1 MRFAMRLLT
10 ARGREPVLPRPMTT
24 MIPRPRAPLSCHAK
38 LPLRAALVTDS
49 LSIVVPVC
57 NAEAVLAGQLA
68 RLLDILP
75 DLTSRFEIVVVDD
88 ASTDHTVELARELA
102 VQFPQLK
109 LVRHRERRGAPAA
122 VRTGLQWATGR
133 TVFVQEDAASLSTRD
148 LRRLWVLRNDE
159 DVVVARANVRPRVF
173 DDQLLEQLAAW
184 GQQLKSLG
192 HAATAEGGIHMIRR
206 EAALRLLAD
215 QASDDSGDGSGG
227 DAAHTAQSPGAD
239 LPMMQARADRS
250 HPTAGPRRAATF
262 LRHLKNLA
270 LGE

>member
-1 MRFAMRLLT
+1 M
-10 ARGREPVLPRPMTT
+10 
-24 MIPRPRAPLSCHAK
+24 
-38 LPLRAALVTDS
+38 TDS

-57 NAEAVLAGQLA
+57 NAEAVLAGQVA

-133 TVFVQEDAASLSTRD
+133 TVFVQEDVASLSTRD
-148 LRRLWVLRNDE
+148 LRRLWSLRNDE
-159 DVVVARANVRPRVF
+159 DIVMARTDVRPRVF
-173 DDQLLEQLAAW
+173 DDQLLQQLAAW
-184 GQQLKSLG
+184 GQQLKSVG
-192 HAATAEGGIHMIRR
+192 HAAAAEGGIHMIRR
-206 EAALRLLAD
+206 DAALRLLAD
-215 QASDDSGDGSGG
+215 ESSDDSGDGSGG
-227 DAAHTAQSPGAD
+227 DTTFAAQSPVANPSIGHS
-239 LPMMQARADRS
+239 RADQS
-250 HPTAGPRRAATF
+250 HPRTRPRHAATF